1 LPPPA
6 VRPIVAP
13 TGTTAAALLD
23 ELRAAAQAGQALAL
37 GDRPD
42 EERTLDGPS
51 LRALLL
57 ELDGVDPV
65 GVSIAGAHVVGRLD
79 LSGATLPFPLWF
91 HATSFDEPLAAMYAR
106 IPILSLDGCTLP
118 GLHARRLTAPGLVA
132 VTSCTVA
139 GDIGLEAAT
148 LGALDCR
155 STTVEC
161 EPDESAL
168 SLRGARID
176 GDAILT
182 SIRVRGGVSG
192 EGARVAGSLSFD
204 GANVAAAAGDAL
216 KLDQVS
222 VGGDIHLTRLTAA
235 GRVSLDRAQVGR
247 AVFFA
252 SATIENAG
260 GEALSLR
267 HAEVADLV
275 HLGDGFRAAGKLL
288 LSGARIGGELDCCR
302 ATIDA
307 GAGAAVTMIRTDV
320 HGAML
325 LTDAVV
331 TGHVNVMNARV
342 GGILGLARA
351 SIDGDVEVLHAE
363 LGSSVLLDGFAAT
376 GAALFLGARIG
387 GDLNVVGARI
397 GSLSVVQTEVAGQ
410 LILRESSSSG
420 VTFVSSEAGM
430 LTDEPGSWSA
440 VAPYR
445 LDGLAYARLATP
457 GDVAQRVRWLRS
469 TAAYEP
475 TAWLQLASV
484 LRASGREGDATRVL
498 IAMQNDRLRRGGLS
512 PAARLGRQILRITIG
527 HGYRPWLA
535 GLWAAVVVAAF
546 AIVVWQAPERFVA
559 AKDGVHGLPQPLVY
573 AADTFLPIVDFGQAG
588 DWDATGWTRWA
599 AWAVIAVGWALTTI
613 FVGGFTKLVRS
624 S

>member
-1 LPPPA
+1 
-6 VRPIVAP
+6 
-13 TGTTAAALLD
+13 
-23 ELRAAAQAGQALAL
+23 
-37 GDRPD
+37 
-42 EERTLDGPS
+42 
-51 LRALLL
+51 
-57 ELDGVDPV
+57 
-65 GVSIAGAHVVGRLD
+65 
-79 LSGATLPFPLWF
+79 
-91 HATSFDEPLAAMYAR
+91 
-106 IPILSLDGCTLP
+106 
-118 GLHARRLTAPGLVA
+118 
-132 VTSCTVA
+132 
-139 GDIGLEAAT
+139 
-148 LGALDCR
+148 
-155 STTVEC
+155 
-161 EPDESAL
+161 
-168 SLRGARID
+168 
-176 GDAILT
+176 
-182 SIRVRGGVSG
+182 
-192 EGARVAGSLSFD
+192 
-204 GANVAAAAGDAL
+204 
-216 KLDQVS
+216 
-222 VGGDIHLTRLTAA
+222 
-235 GRVSLDRAQVGR
+235 
-247 AVFFA
+247 
-252 SATIENAG
+252 
-260 GEALSLR
+260 
-267 HAEVADLV
+267 
-275 HLGDGFRAAGKLL
+275 
-288 LSGARIGGELDCCR
+288 
-302 ATIDA
+302 
-307 GAGAAVTMIRTDV
+307 
-320 HGAML
+320 
-325 LTDAVV
+325 
-331 TGHVNVMNARV
+331 
-342 GGILGLARA
+342 
-351 SIDGDVEVLHAE
+351 LHAE